1 MTGKISVSIP
11 ADNTISD
18 EDNYGEYS
26 FVSFEKFGEKTVKT
40 LVVNG
45 EKVSDLPLEEGY
57 NWTLDNT
64 IFDFTNTTI
73 NGDITLK
80 ATKEE
85 LATVKI
91 VAMGAMGNS
100 IYEVKYEKGESFDIS
115 TLNKEGYIFK
125 VMTEDATLVKAF
137 TVESDCTLYVIY
149 YNK

>member
-1 MTGKISVSIP
+1 
-11 ADNTISD
+11 
-18 EDNYGEYS
+18 
-26 FVSFEKFGEKTVKT
+26 
-40 LVVNG
+40 
-45 EKVSDLPLEEGY
+45 LEEGY

-100 IYEVKYEKGESFDIS
+100 TYEVKYEKGESFDMS

-125 VMTEDATLVKAF
+125 VMTEDATLVKTF